1 VSDEA
6 QNHDPDSPQQRRRRS
21 MSPKAVFTVA
31 MAGPD
36 VQRRF
41 VLLQRSVFAL
51 IGLAGLASMLLG
63 ALVLPRPDH
72 DLLWP
77 LAGGAAFLLVLSAIS
92 RFRTPWLQAAS
103 FVLGTLAT
111 GLIVGWTV
119 PAGPQLHN
127 TLLNPA
133 LVIGTL
139 LVGGMINGLLYKTDR
154 SPLMEYLMT
163 GPWLLVALAIAWFFP
178 AGEWVLGISGA
189 LALVLMYCMLR
200 SSREALPLHQPSE
213 VVAAAVDV
221 VPLAC
226 IASFAWMWG
235 RD

>member
-1 VSDEA
+1 MS
-6 QNHDPDSPQQRRRRS
+6 NDPKKPELDSPQQRRRRS
-21 MSPKAVFTVA
+21 LSPRALFTVA

-41 VLLQRSVFAL
+41 VLLQRAVFAL

-63 ALVLPRPDH
+63 ALILPRPDH

-77 LAGGAAFLLVLSAIS
+77 LAGFAAFLLVLSAIS
-92 RFRTPWLQAAS
+92 RTRSPWLQAIS

-111 GLIVGWTV
+111 GVIVGWTL
-119 PAGPQLHN
+119 PAGPQLQN

-133 LVIGTL
+133 VVIGTL
-139 LVGGMINGLLYKTDR
+139 LVGGMINGLLYKTER

-163 GPWLLVALAIAWFFP
+163 GPWLLIALAIAWFFP
-178 AGEWVLGISGA
+178 ASEWVLGISGA
-189 LALVLMYCMLR
+189 LALALSYCMLR
-200 SSREALPLHQPSE
+200 SSREALPIYQPGE
-213 VVAAAVDV
+213 AVTAAMDV